1 MAAKVRSG
9 AKQAMSPTSL
19 PGPDRERWR
28 RLETICDLA
37 LKLEPAERAAY
48 LDAACAGDAALRV
61 EIEDLLAHE
70 HTAERFLDASAA
82 AALPATGASLVGQQL
97 GGYRITQR
105 LGEGGMG
112 VVYRAHDTR
121 LNHDGR
127 SPTRPLV
134 NLRGQCGSIGVYGTP
149 TDGKHVYFVWTEDVG
164 DIWVMNVAQ

>member
-1 MAAKVRSG
+1 M
-9 AKQAMSPTSL
+9 PTSP
-19 PGPDRERWR
+19 PGSGREHWR
-28 RLETICDLA
+28 RLETICDAA
-37 LKLEPAERAAY
+37 LKLAGAGRAAY
-48 LDAACAGDAALRV
+48 LDAACGADASLRAEV
-61 EIEDLLAHE
+61 EDLLAHE
-70 HTAERFLDASAA
+70 QTAEEFLGGSPEAALFATDASLA
-82 AALPATGASLVGQQL
+82 GAQL
-97 GGYRITQR
+97 GHYRIAQR